1 MSEIEE
7 SLKRIEQELSKK
19 PRFFTIVGS
28 ILVPL
33 AVAAVA
39 AFVSVYTL
47 QRNVEQSDAERNLKR
62 VEVVSAIIKD
72 FSSQNPEQTVL
83 LMGIVK
89 SAEILDSSTSEQ
101 VEKYALSLTRNK
113 LDKAIATGGEEAA
126 RSIEN
131 TVAVIQAADT
141 PGANQLSAE
150 VASTKFH
157 VIAASD
163 TTQELAEA
171 FKKQLIK
178 AGYSGAQVIKTSRRF
193 AVSVAYLPYA
203 EAQKVEKDFG
213 ARDRFH
219 PNYPNTAYIEA
230 RKPYW
235 EIVE

>member
-1 MSEIEE
+1 MSEIED
-7 SLKRIEQELSKK
+7 SLKRIEHQLSKK
-19 PRFFTIVGS
+19 PRFFTIISSV
-28 ILVPL
+28 LVPL
-33 AVAAVA
+33 TVAIVA
-39 AFVSVYTL
+39 AFVSVYAL
-47 QRNVEQSDAERNLKR
+47 QRNVEQSAAERNLKS

-72 FSSQNPEQTVL
+72 FSAQNPEQTVL

-89 SAEILDSSTSEQ
+89 SAKILDPSTSEK

-150 VASTKFH
+150 VASTKFY

-163 TTQELAEA
+163 TTKVLAEA
-171 FKKQLIK
+171 FKGQLIA
-178 AGYSGAQVIKTSRRF
+178 AGFSGAQVIKTSKRF

-203 EAQKVEKDFG
+203 EALKVKNDFE

-219 PNYPNTAYIEA
+219 PNYPNRAYIQA
-230 RKPYW
+230 KKKDW
-235 EIVE
+235 EIIE